1 LQFKDET
8 TSKKGENCM
17 KLLAPSILSA
27 DFSILGQQIKE
38 VKEAGVDIIH
48 LDIMDGRYV
57 PNITFGPPVVESIRK
72 ITDLPFDA
80 HLMIVEPE
88 KYIPDFIKAGV
99 NMISFHMDAT
109 IHAHRVVDMIKSN
122 DVKAGVV
129 LNPATPVNTLEE
141 IIHYIDYVLIMSVN
155 PGFGGQKFIPQ
166 TAEKVKKL
174 KLLMEETNRADI
186 LIEID
191 GGVNQ
196 DNINYLSMLG
206 VNIFVAGN
214 AVFKGN
220 IKENVVNLKRRM
232 LGCLS

>member
-38 VKEAGVDIIH
+38 VEEAGADIIH

-155 PGFGGQKFIPQ
+155 PGFGGQRFIPQ

-174 KLLMEETNRADI
+174 KLLMEETNRTDI

-220 IKENVVNLKRRM
+220 IKENVINLKRKM
-232 LGCLS
+232 EICV

>member
-1 LQFKDET
+1 MRTE
-8 TSKKGENCM
+8 

-27 DFSILGQQIKE
+27 DFSKLGEEIKMAE
-38 VKEAGVDIIH
+38 EAGADIIH

-57 PNITFGPPVVESIRK
+57 PNITFGIPVIEKIRK

-88 KYIPDFIKAGV
+88 KYVEDFIKAGV

-109 IHAHRVVDMIKSN
+109 IHSHRLVDKIKKLGA
-122 DVKAGVV
+122 KAGIV
-129 LNPATPVNTLEE
+129 LNPATPVSTLEE

-155 PGFGGQKFIPQ
+155 SGFGGQKFIPQ
-166 TAEKVKKL
+166 TLKKVSKLKKL
-174 KLLMEETNRADI
+174 MKETNREDV

-191 GGVNQ
+191 GSINV
-196 DNINYLSMLG
+196 DNINAISKEG
-206 VNIFVAGN
+206 VNIFVAGS

-220 IKENVVNLKRRM
+220 IKENIKKLKEGM
-232 LGCLS
+232 YVF

>member
-1 LQFKDET
+1 
-8 TSKKGENCM
+8 M

-38 VKEAGVDIIH
+38 VEEAGADIIH

-57 PNITFGPPVVESIRK
+57 PNITIGPVVVESIRK
-72 ITDLPFDA
+72 ITNLPFDA

-99 NMISFHMDAT
+99 DMISFHMDAT
-109 IHAHRVVDMIKSN
+109 IHSHRVVDLIKSN
-122 DVKAGVV
+122 GVKAGVV
-129 LNPATPVNTLEE
+129 LNPATPVNTIEE
-141 IIHYIDYVLIMSVN
+141 IIHYIDFVLIMSVN

-174 KLLMEETNRADI
+174 KSLLEETGRTDI
-186 LIEID
+186 FIEID
-191 GGVNQ
+191 GGVSIE
-196 DNINYLSMLG
+196 NIQYLSMLG
-206 VNIFVAGN
+206 VNVFVAGS

-220 IKENVVNLKRRM
+220 IKENVKNLKSNM
-232 LGCLS
+232 LICT

>member
-38 VKEAGVDIIH
+38 VEEAGADIIH

-88 KYIPDFIKAGV
+88 KYISDFIKAGV

-141 IIHYIDYVLIMSVN
+141 IIYYIDYVLIMSVN

-174 KLLMEETNRADI
+174 KLLMEETNRTDI

-220 IKENVVNLKRRM
+220 IKENVVNLKRKM
-232 LGCLS
+232 EICV

>member
-1 LQFKDET
+1 
-8 TSKKGENCM
+8 M

-38 VKEAGVDIIH
+38 VEEAGADIIH

-141 IIHYIDYVLIMSVN
+141 IIYYIDYVLIMSVN

-174 KLLMEETNRADI
+174 KLLMEETNRTDI

-220 IKENVVNLKRRM
+220 IKENVVNLKRGM

>member
-1 LQFKDET
+1 
-8 TSKKGENCM
+8 M

-38 VKEAGVDIIH
+38 VEEAGADIIH

-141 IIHYIDYVLIMSVN
+141 IIYYIDYVLIMSVN

-174 KLLMEETNRADI
+174 KLLMEETNRTDI

-220 IKENVVNLKRRM
+220 IKENVINLKRKM
-232 LGCLS
+232 EICV

>member
-1 LQFKDET
+1 
-8 TSKKGENCM
+8 M

-38 VKEAGVDIIH
+38 VEEAGADIIH

-141 IIHYIDYVLIMSVN
+141 IIYYIDYVLIMSVN

-174 KLLMEETNRADI
+174 KLLMEETNRTDI

-220 IKENVVNLKRRM
+220 IKENVVNLKRKM
-232 LGCLS
+232 EICV

>member
-38 VKEAGVDIIH
+38 VEEAGADIIH

-57 PNITFGPPVVESIRK
+57 PNITFGPLVVESIRK

-141 IIHYIDYVLIMSVN
+141 IIYYIDYILIMSVN

-174 KLLMEETNRADI
+174 KLLMEETNRTDI

-220 IKENVVNLKRRM
+220 IKENVVNLKRKM
-232 LGCLS
+232 EICV

>member
-1 LQFKDET
+1 
-8 TSKKGENCM
+8 M

-38 VKEAGVDIIH
+38 VEEAGADIIH

-109 IHAHRVVDMIKSN
+109 IHTHRVVDIIKSN

-141 IIHYIDYVLIMSVN
+141 IIYYIDYVLIMSVN

-174 KLLMEETNRADI
+174 KLLMEETNRTDI

-196 DNINYLSMLG
+196 DNVNYLSMLG

-220 IKENVVNLKRRM
+220 IKENVINLKRR
-232 LGCLS
+232 LSGCLG

>member
-1 LQFKDET
+1 
-8 TSKKGENCM
+8 M

-27 DFSILGQQIKE
+27 DFSVLGQQIKE
-38 VKEAGVDIIH
+38 VEEAGADIIH

-141 IIHYIDYVLIMSVN
+141 IIYYIDYVLIMSVN

-174 KLLMEETNRADI
+174 KLLMEETNRTDI

-196 DNINYLSMLG
+196 DNVNYLSMLG

-220 IKENVVNLKRRM
+220 IKENVINLKRR
-232 LGCLS
+232 LSGCLS

>member
-38 VKEAGVDIIH
+38 VEEAGADIIH

-88 KYIPDFIKAGV
+88 KYITDFIKAGV

-141 IIHYIDYVLIMSVN
+141 IIYYIDYVLIMSVN

-174 KLLMEETNRADI
+174 KLLMEETNRTDI

-220 IKENVVNLKRRM
+220 IKENVVNLKRKM
-232 LGCLS
+232 EICV

>member
-1 LQFKDET
+1 
-8 TSKKGENCM
+8 M

-27 DFSILGQQIKE
+27 DFSVLGQQIKE
-38 VKEAGVDIIH
+38 VEEAGADIIH

-88 KYIPDFIKAGV
+88 KYIPDFIKAGA

-109 IHAHRVVDMIKSN
+109 IHTHRVVDMIKSN

-141 IIHYIDYVLIMSVN
+141 IIYYIDYVLIMSVN

-174 KLLMEETNRADI
+174 KLLMEETNRTDI

-196 DNINYLSMLG
+196 DNVNYLSMLG

-220 IKENVVNLKRRM
+220 IKENVINLKAKM
-232 LGCLS
+232 LRCAI

>member
-38 VKEAGVDIIH
+38 AEEAGADIIH

-174 KLLMEETNRADI
+174 KLLMEETNRTDI

-220 IKENVVNLKRRM
+220 IKENVINLKRKM
-232 LGCLS
+232 EICV